1 MTFPEREVQ
10 SIEEIVMRF
19 SLHMALASAILAVV
33 VGSRAGGQEDQAA
46 DHYRAALAAEARR
59 DFKTALSEYEKVIDI
74 DSEHADALNRWETCE
89 KLAAWQAALGGK
101 TPAAADLVRLGE
113 IYCGARR
120 IKEERRAYG
129 EAIALDPHC
138 HDAHGHLAMSHYTS
152 GGGSMITVVRE
163 TRKFLETSPHRN
175 HLDRAIA
182 DWEVFGELRI
192 FSQVLGEDLKAAQK
206 ATAQGRALEAAAI
219 LEAAAGRPMP
229 SAYRTTLC
237 TRAGKLR
244 AEAGDKEGARKC
256 FTSALKQAPCRATIG
271 ARLGLAALDVEMGDQ
286 ESALA
291 HLRAAVA
298 EGSYACQLIE
308 ADRGHAFR
316 PLFTSEKAELK
327 AEVENLADA
336 EYGDRPIR
344 EMIGGAV
351 ARAKQEGKKV
361 LLEWYGPYCPY
372 VMALEDRLQDPRI
385 RKIIADRF
393 VFIRMN
399 QGSLHRGM
407 TMDREYGDV
416 MRKYGVPCFFVLDAD
431 GHVDTIQRDAEL
443 MSVPHRA
450 FSVDKIAAWLQTVA
464 KQEP

>member
-1 MTFPEREVQ
+1 
-10 SIEEIVMRF
+10 MRF
-19 SLHMALASAILAVV
+19 SLHISLAFAILAIV

-46 DHYRAALAAEARR
+46 GHYRAALAAEATR
-59 DFKTALSEYEKVIDI
+59 DFKTALSEYEKVLDI
-74 DSEHADALNRWETCE
+74 DSEHADALNRWETCG
-89 KLAAWQAALGGK
+89 KLAAWQEALGGR
-101 TPAAADLVRLGE
+101 TPAPADLVRLGE

-120 IKEERRAYG
+120 IKEERKVYG

-138 HDAHGHLAMSHYTS
+138 HDAHGHLAMSNYTS

-163 TRKFLETSPHRN
+163 TRKFLETSPHRK

-192 FSQVLGEDLKAAQK
+192 FSQVLREDLKAVRQ
-206 ATAQGRALEAAAI
+206 ATAQGGALEAAAI

-229 SAYRTTLC
+229 DAYRTTLC
-237 TRAGKLR
+237 ARAGKIR
-244 AEAGDKEGARKC
+244 AAAGDREGARKC
-256 FTSALKQAPCRATIG
+256 FTAALEHARCRATIG
-271 ARLGLAALDVEMGDQ
+271 ARLGLAALDVEKGDP
-286 ESALA
+286 EAALA

-298 EGSYACQLIE
+298 EGSYACRLIE

-316 PLFTSEKAELK
+316 PLFISENADVR
-327 AEVENLADA
+327 AEVEKLTDP

-344 EMIGGAV
+344 EMIGRAV
-351 ARAKQEGKKV
+351 ARAKEEGKKV

-399 QGSLHRGM
+399 QGSMHRGM
-407 TMDREYGDV
+407 TLDREYGDV
-416 MRKYGVPCFFVLDAD
+416 MRKYGVPCFFVLGAD

-450 FSVDKIAAWLQTVA
+450 FSVEKIAAWLQTVA
-464 KQEP
+464 KEEP